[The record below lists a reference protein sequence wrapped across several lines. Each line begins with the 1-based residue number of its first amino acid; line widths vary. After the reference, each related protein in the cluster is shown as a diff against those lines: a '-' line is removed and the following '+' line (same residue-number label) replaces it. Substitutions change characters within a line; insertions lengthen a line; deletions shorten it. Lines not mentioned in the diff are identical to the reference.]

1 MDKQKIKGI
10 YEYLEAKRK
19 EFAFAR
25 NKSEKERIERSV
37 RNYAEYMDPDIYLY
51 LNENAA
57 SGLFRHGFF
66 ESDLNNSLNKLQKLL
81 DTNENETIL

>member
-1 MDKQKIKGI
+1 MDKQKLIGP
-10 YEYLEAKRK
+10 YEYLKVK
-19 EFAFAR
+19 EKEYTSAR

-37 RNYAEYMDPDIYLY
+37 RNYAEYIDPDIYLY